1 MHGRVCAQ
9 ARMVVASSLIEV
21 LGLGVLVI
29 YLDWDSLF
37 ALTSWV
43 STASTGG
50 MSSSEAFPGN
60 HCARKPWRRM
70 LASSHV
76 VFF

>member
-1 MHGRVCAQ
+1 
-9 ARMVVASSLIEV
+9 MVVASSLTEV

-43 STASTGG
+43 EDDGLLPDA
-50 MSSSEAFPGN
+50 EIN
-60 HCARKPWRRM
+60 RM
-70 LASSHV
+70 YWWHV
-76 VFF
+76 IE

>member
-43 STASTGG
+43 EDDGLLPIA
-50 MSSSEAFPGN
+50 EIN
-60 HCARKPWRRM
+60 RM
-70 LASSHV
+70 YWWHV
-76 VFF
+76 IE

>member
-43 STASTGG
+43 EDDGLLPVA
-50 MSSSEAFPGN
+50 EIN
-60 HCARKPWRRM
+60 RM
-70 LASSHV
+70 YWWHV
-76 VFF
+76 IE